1 MANKNNIRSIRFSDE
16 LANIINQQQGD
27 TFTAKLENLV
37 TRAYMELPTRE
48 AELEHIN
55 AEIKKKRKELQ
66 ELSAKAFNFKRQM
79 DSMTY
84 TMENIAKAI
93 TVLSKSTEA

>member
-16 LANIINQQQGD
+16 LANIIDQQQGE
-27 TFTAKLENLV
+27 TFTARLENLV
-37 TRAYMELPTRE
+37 MRAYLELPARE
-48 AELEHIN
+48 AELERIN
-55 AEIKKKRKELQ
+55 AEIGKKRKELQ
-66 ELSAKAFNFKRQM
+66 KLSAKAFNFKRQM

-93 TVLSKSTEA
+93 AVLSKSTEA